1 MKKEDLGKVIEEVLG
16 YDVNSFVFNVKAN
29 GDIEKLRVNHNK
41 LTTTEL
47 DKLVSNYPE
56 LFGANGEKFKDSK

>member
-29 GDIEKLRVNHNK
+29 GDIEKLRIDDKK
-41 LTTTEL
+41 LTL
-47 DKLVSNYPE
+47 SQKNILISKYPE
-56 LFGANGEKFKDSK
+56 IFGTNGEKFKDSK

>member
-1 MKKEDLGKVIEEVLG
+1 MKIHDLSKVIDKDLGHT
-16 YDVNSFVFNVKAN
+16 VNSFVFNVKAN